1 MALTITNT
9 QITSDQVGET
19 ASYRDGFW
27 HVTSYPGRAMD
38 RNQAITALTL
48 AEERA
53 KAEPNQ
59 VLIASLEGELW

>member
-1 MALTITNT
+1 MALIITNT
-9 QITSDQVGET
+9 QISSSEVGVT

-27 HVTSYPGRAMD
+27 HVTSHPGRAFD

-53 KAEPNQ
+53 KTRPNE
-59 VLIASLEGELW
+59 VLIASLEGELR